1 LLPAFVAALGLV
13 VVAWF
18 HARRGDTGAGT
29 RAPAMLMVRTF
40 VIAVPGLTLPF
51 VIRAA
56 VIGGVATATEVSTVY
71 TALLGLLLRIM
82 VGLLYMEH
90 GLAKILDFPHQPT
103 HAAYASFTLNPG
115 LQGLLELLGGFL
127 LALGLFTRTVAFI
140 LAGNM
145 AVAYFMVH
153 APRGFFPLLNG
164 GELAS
169 SIASSSFI
177 FGSREV
183 ANGASIE
190 CARPHLHQRYRRA
203 GPEHSAIA
211 RNSLGHL
218 IGAGENRM
226 MLAR

>member
-127 LALGLFTRTVAFI
+127 LALGLFTRTVA
-140 LAGNM
+140 LSSRAAWQSPTSWCMRREVSSHCSMAGSWQ
-145 AVAYFMVH
+145 
-153 APRGFFPLLNG
+153 
-164 GELAS
+164 S

-190 CARPHLHQRYRRA
+190 CARPHLHQRYSRA

-218 IGAGENRM
+218 IRA
-226 MLAR
+226 ARIG